1 MADGRIETSS
11 PSKLGLLRR
20 FGDQPLPLLTLSP
33 SPPLTPPFSSL
44 LFFVALVGDSSC
56 EHLLQKEALV
66 LSAEGKR
73 KEGRGSWW
81 KRWRQLAE
89 MAPEE
94 EEAPLSV
101 TPSSSV
107 FQKRRRKFFPP
118 LSSEAFSSLSPRF
131 SSSLP
136 AAAAQA
142 EAKECFKKSFSPRPP
157 AFVFGNPWW
166 QLGRSKGGALCGRM
180 WMPPSELQMRRLESL
195 VAECRAW
202 RMAGTWRRKARR
214 YHDAI

>member
-1 MADGRIETSS
+1 MADGWIETSS

-33 SPPLTPPFSSL
+33 SPPLTPSFSSL

-94 EEAPLSV
+94 EKAPLSV
-101 TPSSSV
+101 PPSSSV
-107 FQKRRRKFFPP
+107 FQKRRRKFFPLFPPRRFPPSLHASLPPFLRRRRRRRRRRRSVFKKVFHLVPP
-118 LSSEAFSSLSPRF
+118 LSF
-131 SSSLP
+131 
-136 AAAAQA
+136 
-142 EAKECFKKSFSPRPP
+142 
-157 AFVFGNPWW
+157 
-166 QLGRSKGGALCGRM
+166 LGILGG
-180 WMPPSELQMRRLESL
+180 S
-195 VAECRAW
+195 
-202 RMAGTWRRKARR
+202 
-214 YHDAI
+214 